1 MSLKEVFV
9 TSEQAAALINA
20 LESLM
25 DAIGKKEPITEHLLH
40 LSALQRNLAP
50 VASPQLNHFLQ
61 NRSYTKA
68 LEYLR
73 NGVVIEDPKRPDCD
87 DDA

>member
-1 MSLKEVFV
+1 M
-9 TSEQAAALINA
+9 TSEQAVTLTNT

-25 DAIGKKEPITEHLLH
+25 DAIGKKEPIMEHLLH
-40 LSALQRNLAP
+40 LSTLQRKLAP
-50 VASPQLNHFLQ
+50 VASPHLNHFLQ

-68 LEYLR
+68 LEFLR
-73 NGVVIEDPKRPDCD
+73 NGVVVEDPKRPDCD

>member
-1 MSLKEVFV
+1 M
-9 TSEQAAALINA
+9 TSEQAAALKDA
-20 LESLM
+20 LESMM

-40 LSALQRNLAP
+40 LTALQRTLAS
-50 VASPQLNHFLQ
+50 VSSPQLNHFLQ

-73 NGVVIEDPKRPDCD
+73 NGVVIEDPRRPDCD
-87 DDA
+87 DA

>member
-1 MSLKEVFV
+1 M
-9 TSEQAAALINA
+9 TSEQAATLKDA

-40 LSALQRNLAP
+40 LTALQRNLAS
-50 VASPQLNHFLQ
+50 VSSPQLNHFLQ
-61 NRSYTKA
+61 QRSYTKA

-73 NGVVIEDPKRPDCD
+73 NGVVIEDPRRPDCH

>member
-1 MSLKEVFV
+1 M
-9 TSEQAAALINA
+9 TSEQAAALKEA
-20 LESLM
+20 LESMM

-40 LSALQRNLAP
+40 LTALQRKLAS
-50 VASPQLNHFLQ
+50 VSSPQLSHFLQ

-73 NGVVIEDPKRPDCD
+73 NGVVVEDPRRPDCD

>member
-1 MSLKEVFV
+1 M
-9 TSEQAAALINA
+9 TTEQAAALKDA
-20 LESLM
+20 LESMM
-25 DAIGKKEPITEHLLH
+25 DAIGKKEPITEHLLR
-40 LSALQRNLAP
+40 LTALQRKLAS
-50 VASPQLNHFLQ
+50 VSSPQLNHFLQ

-73 NGVVIEDPKRPDCD
+73 NGVVIEDPRRPDCD

>member
-1 MSLKEVFV
+1 MTSKQAEALK
-9 TSEQAAALINA
+9 NA
-20 LESLM
+20 LESMM
-25 DAIGKKEPITEHLLH
+25 DAIGKKESITEHLLH
-40 LSALQRNLAP
+40 LSALQRKLAP
-50 VASPQLNHFLQ
+50 VSSPQLNHFLQ

-73 NGVVIEDPKRPDCD
+73 NGVVVEDPNRPDCD

>member
-1 MSLKEVFV
+1 M
-9 TSEQAAALINA
+9 TSEQAAALKDA
-20 LESLM
+20 LESMM
-25 DAIGKKEPITEHLLH
+25 DAIGKKEPITEHLLR
-40 LSALQRNLAP
+40 LTALQRKLAS
-50 VASPQLNHFLQ
+50 VSSPQLNHFLQ

-73 NGVVIEDPKRPDCD
+73 NGVVIEDPRRPDCD

>member
-1 MSLKEVFV
+1 M
-9 TSEQAAALINA
+9 TSEQAAALKDA
-20 LESLM
+20 LETLM

-40 LSALQRNLAP
+40 LTALQRNLAP

-73 NGVVIEDPKRPDCD
+73 NGAVIEDPKRPDCD